1 MQCSS
6 KIERGY
12 TKEITLV
19 SWNGSDSEYDIFRME
34 RQVIIVEKYEKS
46 ILQSMELACLAR
58 ARAEGLISDM
68 EYITLSCKINDMF
81 REEKKYDCIV
91 GG

>member
-1 MQCSS
+1 
-6 KIERGY
+6 
-12 TKEITLV
+12 
-19 SWNGSDSEYDIFRME
+19 
-34 RQVIIVEKYEKS
+34 VEKYEKS

-81 REEKKYDCIV
+81 REDKKYDCIV

>member
-1 MQCSS
+1 MRRLRTERNCRAS
-6 KIERGY
+6 IE
-12 TKEITLV
+12 E
-19 SWNGSDSEYDIFRME
+19 SGSFRME
-34 RQVIIVEKYEKS
+34 RLVIILEKYEKS

-81 REEKKYDCIV
+81 REEKTIDCIV

>member
-1 MQCSS
+1 
-6 KIERGY
+6 
-12 TKEITLV
+12 
-19 SWNGSDSEYDIFRME
+19 ME
-34 RQVIIVEKYEKS
+34 RLVIIVEKYEKS

-58 ARAEGLISDM
+58 AKAEGLISDM

-81 REEKKYDCIV
+81 REEKRIECIV